1 MLAIK
6 MEWNKNPDAKLHYYD
21 YRGAWQKYG
30 KDMGVDFISR
40 HGTSEFK
47 RKDHPNRFVLDDET
61 GDVLDTRNNTKYKG
75 SIFNIKTLK
84 SLLQTTQ
91 KVQ

>member
-6 MEWNKNPDAKLHYYD
+6 MGWDTNPDANLHHYD

-30 KDMGVDFISR
+30 KDMGVDFVSR

-47 RKDHPNRFVLDDET
+47 RKDHPNRFILDDET
-61 GDVLDTRNNTKYKG
+61 GNVLDTRNNTKYEG
-75 SIFNIKTLK
+75 SIFDIETLK
-84 SLLQTTQ
+84 SLLQNTQ
-91 KVQ
+91 